1 MNKVDVLI
9 LAGGNLSEDLQKY
22 SAGYDNRAL
31 LKIGGKYM
39 IEYVV
44 DALRG
49 APEIGD
55 ILVVGL
61 KEPLEKVLGSRV
73 TEVVE
78 ARDSM
83 FDNLRLG
90 VDRFARNDR
99 LLIATCDI
107 PLIDAQ
113 IVARFL
119 DTCKKKQVDLYYPI
133 VEKIFNDQKFPT
145 TKRTYFRLKEGV
157 FTGGNI
163 VLMNPAAFSKN
174 WDYVERAIA
183 ARKSPMKLVKIIG
196 FGFIIRFLLKQLS
209 LPILE
214 KKIEGILGLKGTA
227 VMVEDPEIGVD
238 VDKESDYL
246 LVKEKL
252 ERRG

>member
-1 MNKVDVLI
+1 MKKVDVLI
-9 LAGGNLSEDLQKY
+9 LAGGTLADDLKKY

-49 APEIGD
+49 VPDIGD

-61 KEPLEKVLGSRV
+61 KEPLEKALGARV

-78 ARDSM
+78 SKAGM
-83 FDNLRLG
+83 FDNLRMG
-90 VDRFARNDR
+90 VDRFMNNDR

-107 PLIDAQ
+107 PLVGPEM
-113 IVARFL
+113 IVRFL
-119 DTCKKKQVDLYYPI
+119 EACQKQQGAVYYPI
-133 VEKIFNDQKFPT
+133 VEKKFNDLKFPT
-145 TKRTYFRLKEGV
+145 TRRTYFRLKEGV

-163 VLMNPAAFSKN
+163 VLLNPAIFREN
-174 WDYVERAIA
+174 WDYIEKALA
-183 ARKSPMKLVKIIG
+183 ARKSPLKLLKIIG
-196 FGFIIRFLLKQLS
+196 VGFLIRFLLRQID
-209 LPILE
+209 LPALE
-214 KKIEGILGLKGTA
+214 KKIGSILGISGRA
-227 VMVEDPEIGVD
+227 VRVEDPEIGVD

-246 LVKEKL
+246 LVKGILEKG
-252 ERRG
+252 E